1 MKKFLVLLLLA
12 TLTIPVAEAKR
23 RETPEEIERKTRHYQ
38 GWEKG
43 VSLRANLFF
52 YELDRTRI
60 VGQKAVRTYTD
71 QAKFGGDVLFNIGY
85 FINNHWK
92 IGAEL
97 GAQIQYNYT
106 TMPIYATAHYYYGT
120 RKNCLFNFVN
130 LGTNLLFQKGAVRL
144 GSTCAGGIG
153 YRIQAPDSKYKYDI
167 MLGYQA
173 YLLRPRPEFEG
184 YYQYKPKD
192 VKRHVFNQGVFIG
205 FTLTF

>member
-1 MKKFLVLLLLA
+1 MKRFLLLLLLA
-12 TLTIPVAEAKR
+12 TLSISAAEARR

-60 VGQKAVRTYTD
+60 VGQKPMRTY
-71 QAKFGGDVLFNIGY
+71 QAHAKFGGSAMLHAGY
-85 FINNHWK
+85 FLNNHWK

-97 GAQIQYNYT
+97 GAQMQYNHT
-106 TMPIYATAHYYYGT
+106 VVPIYATAHYYYGT

-130 LGTNLLFQKGAVRL
+130 LGTNILFDKGLRF
-144 GSTCAGGIG
+144 GSTFAGGIG
-153 YRIQAPDSKYKYDI
+153 FRIQGPDSDYKYDI
-167 MLGYQA
+167 TLGYQGIHF
-173 YLLRPRPEFEG
+173 RPRPDMPG
-184 YYQYKPKD
+184 DYKFREKD
-192 VKRHVFNQGVFIG
+192 VRRDEFNQSVFLG

>member
-1 MKKFLVLLLLA
+1 MRKFLVLLLLVA
-12 TLTIPVAEAKR
+12 MTIPVAEARR

-43 VSLRANLFF
+43 VSLRASLIF

-60 VGQKAVRTYTD
+60 VGEKAVRTYTD
-71 QAKFGGDVLFNIGY
+71 QAKFGGNVMLHAGY

-92 IGAEL
+92 VGAEI
-97 GAQIQYNYT
+97 GAQIQYNHT
-106 TMPIYATAHYYYGT
+106 VIPVYATAHYYYGT

-130 LGTNLLFQKGAVRL
+130 LGTNLLFDKGIRL
-144 GSTCAGGIG
+144 GSNCAGGVG

-167 MLGYQA
+167 MVGYQA
-173 YLLRPRPEFEG
+173 TLLRPRPEMEG
-184 YYQYKPKD
+184 IFQYKESD
-192 VKRHVFNQGVFIG
+192 VKRHEFNQGVFIG